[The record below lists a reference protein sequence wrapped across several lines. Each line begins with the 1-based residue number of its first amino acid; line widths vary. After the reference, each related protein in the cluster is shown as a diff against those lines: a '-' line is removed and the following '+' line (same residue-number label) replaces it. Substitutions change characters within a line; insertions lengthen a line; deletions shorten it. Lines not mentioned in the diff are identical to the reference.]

1 MQIKISGHHVEVT
14 DALRSYV
21 EKRME
26 RVRRHFDQLIDLQV
40 TLTVEKLEQKA
51 EATLHVSGN
60 ALHAV
65 AVDERMYAAID
76 MLADKLDRAVLK
88 HKEKV
93 QDHHADE
100 ARKAARA

>member
-21 EKRME
+21 EKRLE
-26 RVRRHFDQLIDLQV
+26 RVRRHFDQVLDLHV
-40 TLTVEKLEQKA
+40 TLTVEKLEHKA

-65 AVDERMYAAID
+65 AVDELMYAAID
-76 MLADKLDRAVLK
+76 SLADKLDRAVLK

-93 QDHHADE
+93 QDHHAEE

>member
-26 RVRRHFDQLIDLQV
+26 RVRRHFDQVIDLHV